1 MRPIKNQ
8 ITKYTMNKNIFSFLI
23 VGLIGFGFVA
33 CNEPATEGSDEAAV
47 TNETK
52 IDTDVVKNDASA
64 QAEVDPATAPAFSWE
79 KESHDFGEIAQGE
92 KVAYSFK
99 FTNNGK
105 SDLIISSAKG
115 SCGCTVPEYSK
126 EPLAPGQ
133 EGKIDVIFDSKG
145 KSGAQN
151 KKVTIVANTVPNQA
165 ILTII
170 GNVNVP
176 VTEEAGS

>member
-1 MRPIKNQ
+1 
-8 ITKYTMNKNIFSFLI
+8 MNKSTYTFLI
-23 VGLIGFGFVA
+23 AGFLGFGLIS
-33 CNEPATEGSDEAAV
+33 CNESADSTDAPAKEEAQ
-47 TNETK
+47 
-52 IDTDVVKNDASA
+52 IDTDVVKNEASAEGPVDASN
-64 QAEVDPATAPAFSWE
+64 APSFSWE

-126 EPLAPGQ
+126 DPVAPGE
-133 EGKIDVIFDSKG
+133 EGKIDVVFDSKG
-145 KSGAQN
+145 KSGGQN
-151 KKVTIVANTVPNQA
+151 KKVTLVANTVPNQA
-165 ILTII
+165 ILTIT

-176 VTEEAGS
+176 VTDEAGS